1 DVHVGHAVARA
12 DLAEGVTGL
21 DGVGNRAAT
30 VAGLRLVRV
39 LGLLLGLVRPVLQVV
54 TDGLVLVRLGPAL
67 GLGLL
72 ELLLR
77 LCGVPRGLVDPLL
90 CVLDVIAVESVL
102 DHVESAHEELLL
114 SSSSW
119 RTAGSTLGRH
129 LRHRRP
135 AAAASVRRSQ
145 HRAASRRPDLQEG
158 TGGKKGGKVTG
169 SEPKR
174 AVAEEDAAVA

>member
-1 DVHVGHAVARA
+1 DGQVWVLDARRVRDVHVGHAVARA

-72 ELLLR
+72 
-77 LCGVPRGLVDPLL
+77 VSFF
-90 CVLDVIAVESVL
+90 AS
-102 DHVESAHEELLL
+102 
-114 SSSSW
+114 
-119 RTAGSTLGRH
+119 
-129 LRHRRP
+129 
-135 AAAASVRRSQ
+135 AASLVASSTRFCAFSTSSPS
-145 HRAASRRPDLQEG
+145 RASL
-158 TGGKKGGKVTG
+158 
-169 SEPKR
+169 
-174 AVAEEDAAVA
+174 